1 VEELQMTDHI
11 QDIRNLDRGKSG
23 ARSCNHRSENK
34 EDREIV
40 GETTTTKRCD
50 SDVRADG
57 EFLDVPQ
64 VAKYLNV
71 SKSMVYKMVENQ
83 QIHAI
88 RLGRLVRIRRCDL
101 EQAIHDLSRQ

>member
-1 VEELQMTDHI
+1 MTDHI
-11 QDIRNLDRGKSG
+11 QDIRDLDRGESKTRG
-23 ARSCNHRSENK
+23 RNHRNESNEG
-34 EDREIV
+34 REVAGGITATERS
-40 GETTTTKRCD
+40 G
-50 SDVRADG
+50 SDARADG

-71 SKSMVYKMVENQ
+71 SKSMVYKMVENR

-101 EQAIHDLSRQ
+101 EQAISDLSHQ